1 MYGFLR
7 AFAVLTKKKKA
18 LTLKEQLA
26 KEWLGEWHKQLWF
39 QN

>member
-1 MYGFLR
+1 MDSYAFLR
-7 AFAVLTKKKKA
+7 CLPKKA

-26 KEWLGEWHKQLWF
+26 KEWLAEWHKQLWF